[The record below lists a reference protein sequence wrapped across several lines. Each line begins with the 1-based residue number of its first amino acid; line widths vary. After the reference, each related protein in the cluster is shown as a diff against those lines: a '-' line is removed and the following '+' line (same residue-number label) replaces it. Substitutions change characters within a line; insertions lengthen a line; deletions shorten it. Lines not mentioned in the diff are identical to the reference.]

1 MIHWKKLS
9 QKDIK
14 ERVFSALDQNVN
26 FYEEYVL
33 GIPASHLDGRVF
45 NIDSP
50 ILKEAP
56 YLSTMVHNPNHIGC
70 HTLGT
75 SETMF
80 AGTHQIER
88 DLIKICAEDIL
99 GGEENA
105 HDGYVAS
112 GGTEANMQA
121 IWVYR
126 NYFRMKFGAE
136 NNEIMILCSEDSHYS
151 MAKSSNILNID
162 ISFVNVNPDD
172 RSLDEQSLQ
181 NITSKAKE
189 NGVKYFIVVANM
201 MTTMFG
207 SVDDVDLY
215 VDILE
220 SQKLE
225 YKIHVDGAFGG
236 FFYPFSTEKHNL
248 DFSNPN
254 VSSVTLDAH
263 KMVQAPYGTGIF
275 IIKKGLLENAITE
288 EASYI
293 EGEDYTIIG
302 SRSGANAV
310 AVWMILCNYGPFDW
324 QEKITTLINR
334 TNWVCRNLDK
344 YNIEYF
350 RQIGSNII
358 TVKADF
364 IGIELVEKYGLVPDS
379 HKNPSWYKIVIMD
392 HVTID
397 RLMPMMEEL
406 CNASPDD
413 LLIKN

>member
-1 MIHWKKLS
+1 MNNWKKLS

-14 ERVFSALDQNVN
+14 ERVFSALNQNVN

-75 SETMF
+75 SETIF
-80 AGTHQIER
+80 SGTHQIER
-88 DLIKICAEDIL
+88 DLIKICSEDIL
-99 GGEENA
+99 GGEENS

-126 NYFRMKFGAE
+126 NYFRKEFGAE
-136 NNEIMILCSEDSHYS
+136 NSEIMILCSEDSHYS

-162 ISFVNVNPDD
+162 ISFVKVNFDN
-172 RSLDEQSLQ
+172 RSLDEQSLK
-181 NITSKAKE
+181 NIIKKAKTNE
-189 NGVKYFIVVANM
+189 VKYFIVIANM

-215 VDILE
+215 SEILSE
-220 SQKLE
+220 NDLK
-225 YKIHVDGAFGG
+225 YKIHIDGAFGG
-236 FFYPFSTEKHNL
+236 FFYPFSTEKHRL
-248 DFSNPN
+248 DFRNPN

-275 IIKKGLLENAITE
+275 IIEKGLIDNAITE

-310 AVWMILCNYGPFDW
+310 AVWMILSKYGPYDW
-324 QEKITTLINR
+324 QEKITTLTNR

-350 RQIGSNII
+350 RQSGSNII
-358 TVKADF
+358 TIKADF
-364 IGIELVEKYGLVPDS
+364 VDIELVEKYGLVPDS
-379 HKNPSWYKIVIMD
+379 HKNPSWFKIVIMD

-406 CNASPDD
+406 CGTSSEN
-413 LLIKN
+413 LLAKD